1 MAKWGVTLER
11 FAEFIIQKRKM
22 LMVLFGILTLV
33 SVALIPGVRINYNL
47 SSYLPKDMGTK
58 RAMEVMKQEFSLSGM
73 ARVMVEDISIAEI
86 ADLKTRMAQVDGVRS
101 VVALNDV
108 IDPQMPV
115 EFYDEKV
122 VEDSIRWKAYFRWS
136 LQRMITASTPGRH

>member
-108 IDPQMPV
+108 IDPQMGSV
-115 EFYDEKV
+115 N
-122 VEDSIRWKAYFRWS
+122 
-136 LQRMITASTPGRH
+136 